1 MEASIASFAYLV
13 AAVCFILGIRGLASP
28 ETARRGNWIAIAGMA
43 IAIGATLLRPQI
55 VTFELVLGGIVIG
68 GAIGTIIALRVKI
81 TDLPQLVAIFNSLVG
96 LAAVLIAAAA
106 LESPSLY
113 GIPLEG
119 GLATHSLVEIM
130 ASTAI
135 GAVTFTGSVVA
146 FAKLHGLMRSAPIVF
161 TGQRAINA
169 FVGLIVL
176 MAALAFAGWGTDGL
190 FWALALAA
198 LAWGVL
204 VVIPIGGAD
213 MPVVI
218 SVLNSASGWASC
230 GIGFTLDNPLM
241 IITGA
246 LVGASGAILSYI
258 MCKGMNRS
266 LVHVLLGGFGGETEG
281 PADVGTDQGPAKA
294 GNADDA
300 AFMLRNAGSVVVVP
314 GYGMAVAQAQHALRE
329 MVDLL
334 EGEGVRVRFAIH
346 PVAGRMPG
354 HMNVLLA
361 EANVPYDKVVEME
374 AINRDFPS
382 TDIAFVIGAND
393 ITNPS
398 ARNDPSSPIYG
409 MPVLEVDRAR
419 MVMFVKR
426 SMASGY
432 AGVNNPLFFNEN
444 TMMLFGDAKA
454 MCEGI
459 IRSME

>member
-13 AAVCFILGIRGLASP
+13 AAICFILGIRGLASP
-28 ETARRGNWIAIAGMA
+28 ETARQGNWIAIAGMA

-68 GAIGTIIALRVKI
+68 GAIGTVIALRVKI
-81 TDLPQLVAIFNSLVG
+81 TDLPQLVAIFNSMVG

-113 GIPLEG
+113 GIPISG

-146 FAKLHGLMRSAPIVF
+146 FAKLQGLMRSAPITF
-161 TGQRAINA
+161 TGQRAVNA

-176 MAALAFAGWGTDGL
+176 MAALAFAGWGTAGL

-198 LAWGVL
+198 LVWGVL

-266 LVHVLLGGFGGETEG
+266 LAHVLLGGFGGETEG
-281 PADVGTDQGPAKA
+281 PVEDAEDRGPVKA

-300 AFMLRNAGSVVVVP
+300 AFMLRNAGSVVIVP

-334 EGEGVRVRFAIH
+334 EGEGVRVRYAIH

-374 AINRDFPS
+374 AINRDFSS
-382 TDIAFVIGAND
+382 TDVAFVIGAND

-398 ARNDPSSPIYG
+398 ARNDTSSPIYG

-432 AGVNNPLFFNEN
+432 AGVDNPLFFNEN

-459 IRSME
+459 IKSLE

>member
-28 ETARRGNWIAIAGMA
+28 ETARQGNWIAIAGMA

-68 GAIGTIIALRVKI
+68 GAIGTVIALRVKI

-113 GIPLEG
+113 GIPVEG

-146 FAKLHGLMRSAPIVF
+146 FAKLHGLMQSAPITF
-161 TGQRAINA
+161 TGQRAVNA

-176 MAALAFAGWGTDGL
+176 MAALAFAGWGTAGL

-198 LAWGVL
+198 LVWGVL

-258 MCKGMNRS
+258 MCRGMNRS
-266 LVHVLLGGFGGETEG
+266 LAHVLLGGFGGETEG
-281 PADVGTDQGPAKA
+281 AD
-294 GNADDA
+294 
-300 AFMLRNAGSVVVVP
+300 RGSRRP
-314 GYGMAVAQAQHALRE
+314 GA
-329 MVDLL
+329 
-334 EGEGVRVRFAIH
+334 GEGGQCRRRRLHAEKCRLRGDR
-346 PVAGRMPG
+346 AGLRHG
-354 HMNVLLA
+354 GGA
-361 EANVPYDKVVEME
+361 G
-374 AINRDFPS
+374 PS
-382 TDIAFVIGAND
+382 TR
-393 ITNPS
+393 S
-398 ARNDPSSPIYG
+398 AKWSICWKATACGCDMRSTRSRG
-409 MPVLEVDRAR
+409 GCRA
-419 MVMFVKR
+419 
-426 SMASGY
+426 
-432 AGVNNPLFFNEN
+432 
-444 TMMLFGDAKA
+444 
-454 MCEGI
+454 I
-459 IRSME
+459 

>member
-13 AAVCFILGIRGLASP
+13 AAICFILGIRGLASP
-28 ETARRGNWIAIAGMA
+28 ETARQGNWIAIAGMA
-43 IAIGATLLRPQI
+43 IAVGATLLRPQI

-68 GAIGTIIALRVKI
+68 GAIGTVVALRVKI

-146 FAKLHGLMRSAPIVF
+146 FAKLHGLVRGAPITF
-161 TGQRAINA
+161 TGQRAVNA

-176 MAALAFAGWGTDGL
+176 MAALAFAGWGTAGL

-198 LAWGVL
+198 LVWGVL

-281 PADVGTDQGPAKA
+281 PSGDAEDRGPVKA

-398 ARNDPSSPIYG
+398 ARSDTSSPIYG

-432 AGVNNPLFFNEN
+432 AGVDNPLFFNEN

-459 IRSME
+459 IKSME

>member
-13 AAVCFILGIRGLASP
+13 AAICFILGIRGLASP

-43 IAIGATLLRPQI
+43 IAVGATLLRPQI
-55 VTFELVLGGIVIG
+55 ATFELVLGGIVIG
-68 GAIGTIIALRVKI
+68 GAVGTVIALRVKI

-113 GIPLEG
+113 GIPLDD

-146 FAKLHGLMRSAPIVF
+146 FAKLQGLMPSAPITF
-161 TGQRAINA
+161 TGQRAVNA
-169 FVGLIVL
+169 FVGLIVVML
-176 MAALAFAGWGTDGL
+176 ALAFSGWGTAGL

-198 LAWGVL
+198 LIWGVL

-266 LVHVLLGGFGGETEG
+266 LAHVLLGGFGGETEG
-281 PADVGTDQGPAKA
+281 PVGEAADRGPVKA
-294 GNADDA
+294 GNAGDA
-300 AFMLRNAGSVVVVP
+300 AFMMRNAGSVVGRARLRHGRGP
-314 GYGMAVAQAQHALRE
+314 GPARASRNGRYSGRRGRARALR
-329 MVDLL
+329 
-334 EGEGVRVRFAIH
+334 H
-346 PVAGRMPG
+346 PPGGGPDAGA
-354 HMNVLLA
+354 H
-361 EANVPYDKVVEME
+361 E
-374 AINRDFPS
+374 
-382 TDIAFVIGAND
+382 
-393 ITNPS
+393 
-398 ARNDPSSPIYG
+398 
-409 MPVLEVDRAR
+409 RA
-419 MVMFVKR
+419 
-426 SMASGY
+426 
-432 AGVNNPLFFNEN
+432 AGGSQCPL
-444 TMMLFGDAKA
+444 
-454 MCEGI
+454 
-459 IRSME
+459 

>member
-13 AAVCFILGIRGLASP
+13 AAICFILGIRGLASP
-28 ETARRGNWIAIAGMA
+28 ETARQGNWIAIAGMA

-68 GAIGTIIALRVKI
+68 GAIGTVIALRVKI
-81 TDLPQLVAIFNSLVG
+81 TDLPQLVAIFNSMVG

-113 GIPLEG
+113 GIPISG

-146 FAKLHGLMRSAPIVF
+146 FAKLHGLMRSAPITF
-161 TGQRAINA
+161 TGQRAVNA

-176 MAALAFAGWGTDGL
+176 MAALAFAGWGTAGL

-198 LAWGVL
+198 LVWGVL

-266 LVHVLLGGFGGETEG
+266 LAHVLLGGFGGETEG
-281 PADVGTDQGPAKA
+281 SVEDAEDRGPVKA

-300 AFMLRNAGSVVVVP
+300 AFMLRNAGSVVIVP

-334 EGEGVRVRFAIH
+334 EGEGVRVRYAIH

-374 AINRDFPS
+374 AINRDFSS
-382 TDIAFVIGAND
+382 TDVAFVIGAND

-398 ARNDPSSPIYG
+398 ARNDTSSPIYG

-432 AGVNNPLFFNEN
+432 AGVDNPLFFNEN

-459 IRSME
+459 IKSLE